1 MTSERADSPARATGR
16 SRATGRAAKS
26 PSAGMPLDEGG
37 SAADRMAELESRL
50 ARLERSVG
58 LRERGRDL
66 MARVAPPEAGQHFRN
81 AGREHLL
88 GVRSIVD
95 FWIRRIEL
103 AEERAEGSRP
113 DQDGGSNRIEID

>member
-1 MTSERADSPARATGR
+1 MTDER
-16 SRATGRAAKS
+16 RAARGS
-26 PSAGMPLDEGG
+26 RGSGPRRRTSVVPSAGLPMGESG
-37 SAADRMAELESRL
+37 SADDRLAELEARL
-50 ARLERSVG
+50 ANLETTSG

-66 MARVAPPEAGQHFRN
+66 MGRVAPPEAGRHFRN

-103 AEERAEGSRP
+103 AEDRAAAPATGRET
-113 DQDGGSNRIEID
+113 IEIE

>member
-1 MTSERADSPARATGR
+1 MGES
-16 SRATGRAAKS
+16 
-26 PSAGMPLDEGG
+26 G
-37 SAADRMAELESRL
+37 STDDRLAELEARL
-50 ARLERSVG
+50 ANLEATSG

-66 MARVAPPEAGQHFRN
+66 MGRVAPPEAGRHFRN

-103 AEERAEGSRP
+103 AEDRAAAPATDRET
-113 DQDGGSNRIEID
+113 IEIE